1 MSNIVGIDLGTTN
14 SVIAVLDGSEPRVIV
29 NDEGQRLTPSVVAWQ
44 DAGSVVV
51 GAVAR
56 RQAVTNPR
64 RTVASVK
71 RLMGRRFDALGDAAA
86 GLGYDVVRGDN
97 GDAMVSIDGRLV
109 SPPEVSAHVLMK
121 LRRAAERDLGGDIDG
136 AVITVPAW
144 FDDAQRR
151 ATRHAGTIAGFDV
164 KRVINEPTAAAL
176 AWGLQRSGRR
186 RVAVYDFGGG
196 TFDVSILELDDDV
209 IEVRATSG
217 DTQLGGDDIDAL
229 IVAHL
234 VDRARTVADIDV
246 SSDRMVLQRLR
257 DAAEQAKIE
266 LSTVTETTVHLP
278 FLVTGPTGPVH
289 LSEPLTRT
297 WLERGIAPLVGRT
310 IACCERALDDA
321 GFAKSDIDE
330 VLLVGG
336 STRIP
341 LVAEQVERVFG
352 RPPNGAI
359 HPDEVVALGAAV
371 QGGILAGAAVDM
383 LLLDVTPLSLGV
395 ETRGG
400 LFTVLVPR
408 NTTIPTRAKKTFTTV
423 VDNQRV
429 VSVHVLQGER
439 SFAAENRSL
448 GRFELGGLPAK
459 PRGQAHVDVT
469 FDIDANGLVSVS
481 AVESSTGVEASIRI
495 EDAGGLDDTDVD
507 RLVREADAT
516 RRDETARRASIERR
530 NVLEGARHRV
540 GQRLA
545 AHRVDLTEG
554 TQQQVEDAL
563 AALDEAL
570 AASSIDEA
578 SFVAVNETLLKATE
592 HLEDEI
598 LGAAA
603 RRRSRAADDAPT

>member
-1 MSNIVGIDLGTTN
+1 MSTIVGIDLGTTN
-14 SVIAVLDGSEPRVIV
+14 SVIAVLDGAEPRVIV

-71 RLMGRRFDALGDAAA
+71 RLMGRRFDALGDATK
-86 GLGYDVVRGDN
+86 GLGYEVVAGEN
-97 GDAMVSIDGRLV
+97 GDAMIAIDGRHV
-109 SPPEVSAHVLMK
+109 TPPEVSAHVLMK
-121 LRRAAERDLGGDIDG
+121 LRRAAERDLGEDIAG

-176 AWGLQRSGRR
+176 AWGLGRSGRR

-196 TFDVSILELDDDV
+196 TFDVSILDLDDDV

-217 DTQLGGDDIDAL
+217 DTALGGDDIDAL
-229 IVAHL
+229 IVDHL
-234 VDRARTVADIDV
+234 VERARTSSGVDV
-246 SSDRMVLQRLR
+246 STDRMVLQRLR

-278 FLVTGPTGPVH
+278 FLATGPSGPVH
-289 LSEPLTRT
+289 LSETLTRA
-297 WLERGIAPLVGRT
+297 WLEHRISPLIGRT

-321 GFAKSDIDE
+321 GLAKSDIDE

-352 RPPNGAI
+352 RAPNGSI

-371 QGGILAGAAVDM
+371 QGGVLAGADVDV

-400 LFTVLVPR
+400 LFTALVPR

-423 VDNQRV
+423 ADNQRV

-459 PRGQAHVDVT
+459 PRGTAHVDVT
-469 FDIDANGLVSVS
+469 FDIDANGFVSVS
-481 AVESSTGVEASIRI
+481 AVESTTGAQASIRI
-495 EDAGGLDDTDVD
+495 EDAGGLDDADVD
-507 RLVREADAT
+507 RLVREADAER
-516 RRDETARRASIERR
+516 RRDEDRRASIERR

-545 AHRVDLTEG
+545 DHRADLTET

-570 AASSIDEA
+570 TAAVIDEVA
-578 SFVAVNETLLKATE
+578 FVAVNDTLLTATE
-592 HLEDEI
+592 RLEDEI
-598 LGAAA
+598 LAASA
-603 RRRSRAADDAPT
+603 RRRAAASSTD